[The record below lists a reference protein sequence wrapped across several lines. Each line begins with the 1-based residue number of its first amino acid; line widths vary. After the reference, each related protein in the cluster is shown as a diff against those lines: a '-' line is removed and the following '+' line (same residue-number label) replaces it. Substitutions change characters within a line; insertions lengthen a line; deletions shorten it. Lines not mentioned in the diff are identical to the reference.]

1 MIDLLENENII
12 QVEQK
17 QEPKEKNKEKSKN
30 NRSFLLNS
38 KDHNISLKEN
48 KNKIDNV
55 VKY

>member
-17 QEPKEKNKEKSKN
+17 QEPKEKHKEKSKN

-38 KDHNISLKEN
+38 KDHNISGKEN
-48 KNKIDNV
+48 KNKID
-55 VKY
+55 KCC